1 MGASSDYMEEVGPIS
16 KGEVDDMDMDEDLMD
31 ITNLNELGKELCKVS
46 GLQRVFDSF
55 GGVAVEPGYD
65 TSKQKEGEWRRAL
78 VRLGKVTINRPS
90 FWGGTSSDAEHNMF
104 PSHARLQNMT
114 YSVRM
119 KIHVNVQVYTQ
130 TVGRS
135 DKFKTGIDKVVQ
147 KNVVHTENREITIG
161 RIDPYMDI
169 VFALGVRSDKE
180 VIDLIDYASNDA
192 SIVNIFF
199 ASIHDA
205 DEKCEHFRREDK
217 ALDFVD
223 KMLNSREH
231 EARFSWIYGEVYY
244 GGLYSATGN
253 VTIGI
258 VLETG
263 RFELASE
270 LLERELK
277 VHVSH
282 ALRRMTK
289 ALQRDLYGDCDVHPI
304 EHYLNASIVTNGLTR
319 AFSTGAWCHPFKWME
334 RVYGVV
340 GNLGRANPLQTLLD
354 LRKTRQQVLYTGKVG
369 DARYP
374 HPSHWGRVRFLST
387 PGGENCGLVQKKIG
401 CHWSCQYQYIR
412 VAS

>member
-1 MGASSDYMEEVGPIS
+1 
-16 KGEVDDMDMDEDLMD
+16 
-31 ITNLNELGKELCKVS
+31 
-46 GLQRVFDSF
+46 
-55 GGVAVEPGYD
+55 
-65 TSKQKEGEWRRAL
+65 
-78 VRLGKVTINRPS
+78 
-90 FWGGTSSDAEHNMF
+90 
-104 PSHARLQNMT
+104 
-114 YSVRM
+114 
-119 KIHVNVQVYTQ
+119 
-130 TVGRS
+130 
-135 DKFKTGIDKVVQ
+135 
-147 KNVVHTENREITIG
+147 
-161 RIDPYMDI
+161 MDI

-223 KMLNSREH
+223 KMLNSRRH
-231 EARFSWIYGEVYY
+231 EARFLGYMVKCIMEAY
-244 GGLYSATGN
+244 TGHRKCDN
-253 VTIGI
+253 RDSFRNK
-258 VLETG
+258 

-387 PGGENCGLVQKKIG
+387 PDGENCGLVKKKLAVTGVVSTNISESLVDELFNSG
-401 CHWSCQYQYIR
+401 MEKLVDDTYTKLDGKHKVFLNGEWVGVCEILVCCW
-412 VAS
+412 